1 MHGHANIHN
10 HQAQVHLKILPFAKE
25 LGNIQTLS
33 KCHTERE
40 MKEKKRGKSLS
51 THNLR
56 DRESKLQ
63 MPLD

>member
-40 MKEKKRGKSLS
+40 MKEKKK
-51 THNLR
+51 T
-56 DRESKLQ
+56 REITEHTQFKRSREQ
-63 MPLD
+63 ITNAS